1 MTEAGMENEQIRQSE
16 QIQHPEKMQKSEQM
30 QHSEQL
36 QQPKLMPQSDQ
47 SQQPKLMPQSD
58 QLQQPKLMPQSE
70 QSQQPKQVPL
80 SEQHVI
86 TCGGNSV
93 NDDRGSSCCDKS
105 CAECERHKHRSKEEY
120 RSLTNRLNRIEGQ
133 IRGIRQMVDNERY
146 CVDIL
151 TQVSA
156 VQSALNAFNREL
168 LTRHIKS
175 CVTEDIRGGNEAAVD
190 ELCATLQKL
199 MK

>member
-1 MTEAGMENEQIRQSE
+1 MENEQT
-16 QIQHPEKMQKSEQM
+16 
-30 QHSEQL
+30 
-36 QQPKLMPQSDQ
+36 QQT
-47 SQQPKLMPQSD
+47 
-58 QLQQPKLMPQSE
+58 
-70 QSQQPKQVPL
+70 
-80 SEQHVI
+80 EQHM
-86 TCGGNSV
+86 TSYSRDC
-93 NDDRGSSCCDKS
+93 SSKG

-120 RSLTNRLNRIEGQ
+120 RSLINRLNRIEGQ
-133 IRGIRQMVDNERY
+133 IRGIRQMVDDERY

-175 CVTEDIRGGNEAAVD
+175 CVTEDIRSGNEAAVD